1 MKKIKAFSLAEMMVV
16 MLIMTIILAASIPIL
31 SKRAKVKAAA
41 AANVILPVKNVGDTC
56 TTGSIAIASD
66 GTVLTCQ
73 GGTFKKPSSGGAGD
87 SLYIY
92 NYNSSSLVNS
102 CPVGYTDAGVGA
114 SGVSATNYVYTRTC
128 YNSNQSCTSLY
139 LYNYTNS
146 FIPSCP
152 AGYTDAGVGVS
163 GGIGGSYNMSTRSC
177 YKCS

>member
-73 GGTFKKPSSGGAGD
+73 GGTFKKPSSGSVGQVLYLYSDTWVTTTCPNGWTNLGRGPFAKTGD
-87 SLYIY
+87 
-92 NYNSSSLVNS
+92 NS
-102 CPVGYTDAGVGA
+102 C
-114 SGVSATNYVYTRTC
+114 SYVRTC
-128 YNSNQSCTSLY
+128 YNASQTCSTLY
-139 LYNYTNS
+139 VYGGA
-146 FIPSCP
+146 CP
-152 AGYTDAGVGVS
+152 VNWSDAGSGDAVMLQNGFVS
-163 GGIGGSYNMSTRSC
+163 SIRSC
-177 YKCS
+177 YKCD